1 MPGMTWADLAP
12 WMLSDLLLPLVI
24 VAVAAYFCGCFNG
37 AVIVSKY
44 ILRDDVRNH
53 AAGTRASPT
62 STAPSAALSPC
73 GHPVRCAQSGGG
85 H

>member
-1 MPGMTWADLAP
+1 MLGMTWADLAP

-44 ILRDDVRNH
+44 ILRDDVRTHGSGN
-53 AAGTRASPT
+53 AGQIGRA
-62 STAPSAALSPC
+62 
-73 GHPVRCAQSGGG
+73 HV
-85 H
+85 